1 MLCSTQAVDNQN
13 AEHSRRATF
22 CAMTQEL
29 TQSPFTRPFPDSFE
43 IGARLRTARKAR
55 GWTIE
60 QMSQIGKI
68 KAVVIGSYERGSR
81 NMPLSRLGE
90 LAQILNVNVEYLL
103 GIEISG
109 KIART
114 SIVID
119 LRALSKPNLDN
130 PDWLAQLINFTS
142 RIAKE
147 RSDWNGELLSLRE
160 GDLLA
165 MAYTIGIDEQAFL
178 KWLIAEKYLF
188 KGSDRS

>member
-1 MLCSTQAVDNQN
+1 MAGYLLRMS
-13 AEHSRRATF
+13 
-22 CAMTQEL
+22 QEL

-90 LAQILNVNVEYLL
+90 LAQILNVDVEYLL
-103 GIEISG
+103 GIEPSEN
-109 KIART
+109 IART

>member
-1 MLCSTQAVDNQN
+1 MLCSTQAVDVQN

-22 CAMTQEL
+22 CAMSQEL

-43 IGARLRTARKAR
+43 IGARLRRARKAR

-90 LAQILNVNVEYLL
+90 LAQILNVDVEYLL
-103 GIEISG
+103 GIEPSE

-165 MAYTIGIDEQAFL
+165 MAYTIGIDEQSFL
-178 KWLIAEKYLF
+178 KWLIVEKYLF
-188 KGSDRS
+188 KGSDHL

>member
-1 MLCSTQAVDNQN
+1 
-13 AEHSRRATF
+13 
-22 CAMTQEL
+22 
-29 TQSPFTRPFPDSFE
+29 
-43 IGARLRTARKAR
+43 
-55 GWTIE
+55 
-60 QMSQIGKI
+60 
-68 KAVVIGSYERGSR
+68 
-81 NMPLSRLGE
+81 MPLSRLGE
-90 LAQILNVNVEYLL
+90 LAQILNVDVEYLL
-103 GIEISG
+103 GIEPSE

-165 MAYTIGIDEQAFL
+165 MAYTIGIDEQSFL
-178 KWLIAEKYLF
+178 KWLIVEKYLF
-188 KGSDRS
+188 KGSDHL